1 MTRVMLLIPTA
12 SWRAPDFMAAADKL
26 GLDVVVASDIDQP
39 LADMYPGRWLTLPY
53 HDPERGAQAVA
64 RYADRFPLDAVVA
77 VGRSRH
83 PMSRRS
89 PARRSNSPQNR
100 AESVLATRDKSVL
113 RERLAAAG
121 IPSPA
126 WHIARFD
133 DDPAATAATVKQ
145 RLGWPVVIKPLAL
158 NGSRG
163 VIRANNAAALQR
175 AVERLHRLLAR
186 PTVRDECG
194 DTADRFLVE
203 QYIPGQEVA
212 LEGLLRG
219 GQLHT
224 LALFDKPDPLEG
236 PFFEETIYVTPSR
249 LPESQ
254 QQLISATT
262 QRAAEALSLRDGPL
276 HAELRLNADGAW
288 PVDIAART
296 IGGLC
301 GRTLSFGAG
310 MSLEEIVLRHAVGA
324 PLDSLNREAA
334 AAGVMMI
341 PVPRAGILQAV
352 HGLEAAR
359 AVPHIDNI
367 EIEAR
372 PGDRLIPLPES
383 SDYPGFIFARAHTPE
398 QVEQALRNAHAHLT
412 WEFS

>member
-53 HDPERGAQAVA
+53 HDPQRGAQAVA

-77 VGRSRH
+77 VDDPGIHVAALASETLEL
-83 PMSRRS
+83 
-89 PARRSNSPQNR
+89 PANR

-121 IPSPA
+121 VPSPA

-133 DDPAATAATVKQ
+133 DDPAATASTVEQ

-163 VIRANNAAALQR
+163 VIRANNANALQR
-175 AVERLHRLLAR
+175 AVDRLHRLLTR

-194 DTADRFLVE
+194 DTADRFLIE
-203 QYIPGQEVA
+203 QYIPGEEVA

-301 GRTLSFGAG
+301 ARTLSFGAG

-324 PLDSLNREAA
+324 PLDSLNREAS

-341 PVPRAGILQAV
+341 PVPRAGILRAV
-352 HGLEAAR
+352 HGLETAH

-372 PGDRLIPLPES
+372 PGDRLIPLPEG

-398 QVEQALRNAHAHLT
+398 QVEQALRNAHTHLDF
-412 WEFS
+412 EIA

>member
-53 HDPERGAQAVA
+53 HDPQRGAQAVA

-77 VGRSRH
+77 VDDPGIHVAALASETLEL
-83 PMSRRS
+83 
-89 PARRSNSPQNR
+89 PANR

-121 IPSPA
+121 VPSPA

-133 DDPAATAATVKQ
+133 DDPAATASTVEQ

-163 VIRANNAAALQR
+163 VIRANNANALQR

-194 DTADRFLVE
+194 DTADRFLIE
-203 QYIPGQEVA
+203 QYIPGEEVA

-301 GRTLSFGAG
+301 ARTLSFGAG

-324 PLDSLNREAA
+324 PLDSLNREAT

-341 PVPRAGILQAV
+341 PVPRAGILRAV

-398 QVEQALRNAHAHLT
+398 QVEQALRNAHTHLNF
-412 WEFS
+412 EIA